1 MDFLVYAVCFG
12 VGLLFAIVS
21 AFLGHLFG
29 GHDAHLDIGTG
40 GHAEAGFQDTG
51 MPGLS
56 PFSPTTITAF
66 LTAFG
71 GLGLIFSKIEATRS
85 PWISAPLALLGA
97 LIIAAGV
104 VWLFGTVFHKVDS
117 SSESRVATLV
127 GMTAT
132 VITPIPANGVGE
144 IAYVQA
150 GSRYSAPG
158 ARRAGSAGR
167 QRPDR
172 QDRPHRR
179 LAVLRGAHLIL
190 PKSNN
195 P

>member
-12 VGLLFAIVS
+12 AGLLFAIVS

-29 GHDAHLDIGTG
+29 GHDADVSVGTG

-71 GLGLIFSKIEATRS
+71 GLGLIFSRIKATES
-85 PWISAPLALLGA
+85 PWVSAPLAVLGA
-97 LIIAAGV
+97 LIIAVAV
-104 VWLFGTVFHKVDS
+104 VCLFGTVFHKVDS

-127 GMTAT
+127 GMSAT

-150 GSRYSAPG
+150 GSRYSAPARDEHG
-158 ARRAGSAGR
+158 APVANG
-167 QRPDR
+167 Q
-172 QDRPHRR
+172 
-179 LAVLRGAHLIL
+179 AVKITRIVGTQFYVTPI
-190 PKSNN
+190 
-195 P
+195 

>member
-1 MDFLVYAVCFG
+1 MESFVYSVCFG

-21 AFLGHLFG
+21 AFVSHVFS
-29 GHDAHLDIGTG
+29 GHDVHTDVGTG

-66 LTAFG
+66 ITAFG
-71 GLGLIFSKIEATRS
+71 GLGLIFTKIEATKS

-104 VWLFGTVFHKVDS
+104 VWLFGTVFHKVDA
-117 SSESRVATLV
+117 SSESRIATLA
-127 GMTAT
+127 GTSAT

-150 GSRYSAPG
+150 GSRYTAP
-158 ARRAGSAGR
+158 ARSESPTPVNTGQTVKIVRIVGT
-167 QRPDR
+167 QFFVTP
-172 QDRPHRR
+172 
-179 LAVLRGAHLIL
+179 V
-190 PKSNN
+190 
-195 P
+195 

>member
-1 MDFLVYAVCFG
+1 MFG

-29 GHDAHLDIGTG
+29 GHDMDTDVGTG

-66 LTAFG
+66 ITAFG
-71 GLGLIFSKIEATRS
+71 GLGMIFSRIGATES

-104 VWLFGTVFHKVDS
+104 VWLFGTVFHKVDA

-144 IAYVQA
+144 IAYVQS
-150 GSRYSAPG
+150 GSRYTAP
-158 ARRAGSAGR
+158 ARNE
-167 QRPDR
+167 
-172 QDRPHRR
+172 
-179 LAVLRGAHLIL
+179 RGVPVASGQTVKIARIVGTQFYVT
-190 PKSNN
+190 PN
-195 P
+195 

>member
-1 MDFLVYAVCFG
+1 MEYFVYAVCFG

-29 GHDAHLDIGTG
+29 GHDVHTDVGTG

-132 VITPIPANGVGE
+132 VITPIPPNGVGE
-144 IAYVQA
+144 IAYVQVRLA
-150 GSRYSAPG
+150 LQRPG
-158 ARRAGSAGR
+158 ARRARRAGR
-167 QRPDR
+167 QWPNR

-190 PKSNN
+190 PQSNN

>member
-1 MDFLVYAVCFG
+1 MDFFVYSVCFG

-29 GHDAHLDIGTG
+29 GHDADVDVGTG

-66 LTAFG
+66 ITAFG
-71 GLGLIFSKIEATRS
+71 GLGMIFSRIQATES
-85 PWISAPLALLGA
+85 PWVSAPLALLGA

-104 VWLFGTVFHKVDS
+104 VWLFGTVFHKVDA

-127 GMTAT
+127 GMSAT
-132 VITPIPANGVGE
+132 VITPIPAGGVGE
-144 IAYVQA
+144 IAYVQS
-150 GSRYSAPG
+150 GSRYTAP
-158 ARRAGSAGR
+158 ARTEGGTPVANGKTVKIVRIVGT
-167 QRPDR
+167 QFYVTP
-172 QDRPHRR
+172 
-179 LAVLRGAHLIL
+179 
-190 PKSNN
+190 N
-195 P
+195 

>member
-1 MDFLVYAVCFG
+1 MESFVYAVCFG
-12 VGLLFAIVS
+12 VGLLFALVS
-21 AFLGHLFG
+21 AVFGHLFG
-29 GHDAHLDIGTG
+29 GHDAHVDIGTG

-71 GLGLIFSKIEATRS
+71 GLGLVFSKIEATRS
-85 PWISAPLALLGA
+85 PWISAPLAILGA
-97 LIIAAGV
+97 LMIAAGV

-132 VITPIPANGVGE
+132 VITPIPPNGVGE

-150 GSRYSAPG
+150 GSRYSAP
-158 ARRAGSAGR
+158 AR
-167 QRPDR
+167 DE
-172 QDRPHRR
+172 
-179 LAVLRGAHLIL
+179 RGAHVANGQTVKIVRIVGSQFYVA
-190 PKSNN
+190 PI
-195 P
+195 